1 MHEEIPFQNSWFQ
14 QSSTLTS
21 FQNSSWSVLPF
32 KNLKTRTLAN
42 PNPSAPFRR
51 VCNLIKVRSFCK
63 QRIPIWCVC
72 YKHLQQIKEP
82 WSGHFTRAMVFSLLM
97 IHPSFGGLFGN
108 INCMKIYR
116 ICRIQDDSEA
126 STSSCL
132 PSLGP
137 PPHRLGRWI
146 TSFWYLELYWFIGDA
161 ATNFIVGRT
170 WFWSTSVH
178 ILRVLLVNSILWF
191 YHLAA
196 ATIVEVRAPVFAVPW
211 SHCVAGGVCAHSLQ
225 IIQTNKQTWA

>member
-1 MHEEIPFQNSWFQ
+1 
-14 QSSTLTS
+14 
-21 FQNSSWSVLPF
+21 
-32 KNLKTRTLAN
+32 
-42 PNPSAPFRR
+42 
-51 VCNLIKVRSFCK
+51 
-63 QRIPIWCVC
+63 
-72 YKHLQQIKEP
+72 
-82 WSGHFTRAMVFSLLM
+82 MVFSLLM

-116 ICRIQDDSEA
+116 ICRIQDSEA

-132 PSLGP
+132 PSLG

-161 ATNFIVGRT
+161 ATNMIVGRT

-178 ILRVLLVNSILWF
+178 ILRVLLVNPILWI

-211 SHCVAGGVCAHSLQ
+211 SHCVTGGVCAHSLQ
-225 IIQTNKQTWA
+225 IKQTNMGIISTIIMANMPQNGPLNAYFPPIYSICVNSTNHYQVSLEKEQYSRLRWLVH